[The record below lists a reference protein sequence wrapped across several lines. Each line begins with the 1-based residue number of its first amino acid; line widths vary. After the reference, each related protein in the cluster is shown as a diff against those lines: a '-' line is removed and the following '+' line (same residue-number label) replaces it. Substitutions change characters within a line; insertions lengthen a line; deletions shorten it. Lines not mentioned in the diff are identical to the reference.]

1 MLPADK
7 ERVKTRVV
15 VVDIYTLGVLEA
27 VDDGVRQG
35 RGEDFVCGLD
45 EPLADDSGDHGSKR
59 YGPGEG
65 EQDENERI
73 EALTDEGRADGAA
86 PEPASVRGDLHP
98 GEYVGVGKFANE
110 VGQEGGSQE
119 ARRVA
124 ENDLVGPLVLP
135 ERGGGEYA
143 SEVDGG
149 DGQEVAEEAQPDHT
163 PRRPVAVDL
172 GQNVA
177 ADVADR
183 EHDHGRRQYETE
195 HPDQLDRRD
204 VPCDER
210 RYEQGDDHHERIR
223 VTHAP
228 VRCRVP
234 QVTCLRFRRVPVRQT
249 QARRPA
255 DTVYTPQD
263 RNE

>member
-7 ERVKTRVV
+7 ERVKTCVV
-15 VVDIYTLGVLEA
+15 VIDVYTLGALEP
-27 VDDGVRQG
+27 VDDSIGQG
-35 RGEDFVCGLD
+35 GGEDFVCGLD

-98 GEYVGVGKFANE
+98 GEYVGVRKFANE
-110 VGQEGGSQE
+110 VGQEGGGQE

-124 ENDLVGPLVLP
+124 EDDLVGPLVLP

-143 SEVDGG
+143 SEVEGG

-204 VPCDER
+204 VRRDER
-210 RYEQGDDHHERIR
+210 RY
-223 VTHAP
+223 A
-228 VRCRVP
+228 
-234 QVTCLRFRRVPVRQT
+234 
-249 QARRPA
+249 
-255 DTVYTPQD
+255 
-263 RNE
+263 